1 MSSHQDNNNPTDIS
15 AASIWMPMAI
25 SVAASI
31 VAVTVMVKDV
41 EAKAESARQRSDDT
55 KSRVERLEDKIDSL
69 MLITKENQVSLRKVE
84 EDLSEVKRGMPRL
97 KEAIRGRSD

>member
-1 MSSHQDNNNPTDIS
+1 MSSHQDNNNSAGIS
-15 AASIWMPMAI
+15 LVSIWVPMAL

-41 EAKAESARQRSDDT
+41 EAKADSSHQRSEDT
-55 KSRVERLEDKIDSL
+55 KARVERLEDKIDSL

-84 EDLSEVKRGMPRL
+84 EDVSDVKRAMPGI
-97 KEAIRGRSD
+97 KEAFRGRSD

>member
-1 MSSHQDNNNPTDIS
+1 MSSQQDNNNSPLMPL
-15 AASIWMPMAI
+15 ASIWVPMLLSI
-25 SVAASI
+25 VTSV

-41 EAKAESARQRSDDT
+41 EAKADSAQQRSNDT

>member
-1 MSSHQDNNNPTDIS
+1 MSSHQDNNNST
-15 AASIWMPMAI
+15 ASIWVPMAL

-41 EAKAESARQRSDDT
+41 EAKAESAHQRSEDT

-97 KEAIRGRSD
+97 KEAIRGRAD

>member
-1 MSSHQDNNNPTDIS
+1 MSSHQDNNNSAGIS
-15 AASIWMPMAI
+15 LASIWVPMAL

-41 EAKAESARQRSDDT
+41 EAKADSSHQRSEDT
-55 KSRVERLEDKIDSL
+55 KARVERLEDKIDSL

-84 EDLSEVKRGMPRL
+84 EDISDVKRAMPGI
-97 KEAIRGRSD
+97 KEALRGRSD